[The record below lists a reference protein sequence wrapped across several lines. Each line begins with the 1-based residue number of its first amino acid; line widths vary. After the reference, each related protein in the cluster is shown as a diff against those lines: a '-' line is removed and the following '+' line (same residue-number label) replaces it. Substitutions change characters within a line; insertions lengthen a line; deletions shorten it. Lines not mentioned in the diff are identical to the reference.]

1 MRIYTGAWV
10 AQWAKRW
17 PADLAV
23 SGSSPAGGENLLSC
37 KRLSLHKVFRYH
49 PLIVLKHVLKCC

>member
-1 MRIYTGAWV
+1 MRIYTGARV
-10 AQWAKRW
+10 SQWAERW

-23 SGSSPAGGENLLSC
+23 SGSSPAGGENRLNC

-49 PLIVLKHVLKCC
+49 PLIVLKHV